1 MGIASVTRCRE
12 YNLLSR
18 VDHGRPPEVV
28 PWARLYSYVS
38 WRGSCG
44 SEGSEAEPSEPPEPY
59 GPRGSDLLAVGPPD
73 PLSWQHVFRQA
84 SRLL

>member
-1 MGIASVTRCRE
+1 MGDLPRS
-12 YNLLSR
+12 S
-18 VDHGRPPEVV
+18 HGRAYIAMSLGVAPV
-28 PWARLYSYVS
+28 AQRALKQ
-38 WRGSCG
+38 
-44 SEGSEAEPSEPPEPY
+44 PSEPPEPY